1 MIQYIRHE
9 LKIIDGKLD
18 GIKGGNFPMIIEI
31 LPLFSKLN
39 VNHLDL
45 IHNNYKL
52 QLRTDRLAIETQF
65 RLV

>member
-1 MIQYIRHE
+1 
-9 LKIIDGKLD
+9 
-18 GIKGGNFPMIIEI
+18 MIIEI